1 MSLLAKNKG
10 NPMDPIPAGVH
21 IATCY
26 AVIDLGTHFNPKYNK
41 EARKVLLQWEL
52 PECRAEFVRDNQ
64 KVKLPR
70 AISKRYTLSLGEKAN
85 LRKDLESWRGRKFTA
100 QELAGFDIAA
110 IIGAPC
116 QIQVV
121 HEPGKDG
128 RIYAAIAA
136 IMALP
141 KGLARPKQENPSLHF
156 SFEDAGPKPVLPP
169 GLPDWIT
176 EIIIQSK
183 EWNRQPIATAVPAP
197 TVTKPAPADAADDLP
212 F

>member
-1 MSLLAKNKG
+1 MSLIAKNKG

-21 IATCY
+21 VAVCY
-26 AVIDLGTHFNPKYNK
+26 GVIDLGTHLNPKFNK

-52 PECRAEFVRDNQ
+52 PECRAEFDRDGQ

-128 RIYAAIAA
+128 RVYAAIAA

-141 KGLARPKQENPSLHF
+141 KTMPRPKQENPAMHF

-169 GLPDWIT
+169 GLPDWIA

-183 EWNRQPIATAVPAP
+183 EWNHQPIAPATPPTTAA
-197 TVTKPAPADAADDLP
+197 KPATTEVTDDLP

>member
-1 MSLLAKNKG
+1 MSLTAKNKG
-10 NPMDPIPAGVH
+10 NPMEPIPAGVH
-21 IATCY
+21 VAVCY
-26 AVIDLGTHFNPKYNK
+26 GVVDLGTHFNQKYNK
-41 EARKVLLQWEL
+41 EVHKILVQLEL
-52 PECRAEFVRDNQ
+52 PECRAEFERDGQ

-70 AISKRYTLSLGEKAN
+70 AISKRYTLSLSEKSN

-121 HEPGKDG
+121 HEAGKDG
-128 RIYAAIAA
+128 RTYAAIAA

-141 KGLARPKQENPSLHF
+141 KSMPRPKQENPTVHF
-156 SFEDAGPKPVLPP
+156 SFEDAGPNPVLPP
-169 GLPDWIT
+169 SLPEWIS

-183 EWNRQPIATAVPAP
+183 EWNRQPLSISPSVPAML
-197 TVTKPAPADAADDLP
+197 KPAQTETTDDLP